1 MFALE
6 NLDGHEIIGTSD
18 KKIGSVLDFWS
29 WSYSNI
35 SNPFIR
41 GYLAEYVVYKTLQT
55 QPDQFQ
61 FYDGYH
67 LNRNEMDQ
75 DDLVFSYQGS
85 KIRVQIKSTDTLC
98 QKQEFSCSPSR
109 GFVAG
114 DNKNQPEKSFN
125 SDIYVFAQVRLDND
139 DGQRINNILSVWNS
153 RENEGFYKTPEEK
166 AEYHRIQH
174 SVRSDVMNL
183 NNWSFYIAS
192 SSEVSKLAEGGK
204 IAVETLENNRAV
216 HKADINSLCRVV
228 GRVCFLTI
236 PNRTMDNR
244 DKATS

>member
-1 MFALE
+1 
-6 NLDGHEIIGTSD
+6 
-18 KKIGSVLDFWS
+18 
-29 WSYSNI
+29 
-35 SNPFIR
+35 
-41 GYLAEYVVYKTLQT
+41 
-55 QPDQFQ
+55 
-61 FYDGYH
+61 
-67 LNRNEMDQ
+67 MDQ

-109 GFVAG
+109 GFVDG

-125 SDIYVFAQVRLDND
+125 SDIYVFDMRLDND
-139 DGQRINNILSVWNS
+139 DGQRINSILANWNS
-153 RENEGFYKTPEEK
+153 REKEGFYKTPEEK

-183 NNWSFYIAS
+183 NNWSFYIVS
-192 SSEVSKLAEGGK
+192 SSEVSKLVEGGK
-204 IAVETLENNRAV
+204 IAVEIENNRAV

-236 PNRTMDNR
+236 
-244 DKATS
+244 